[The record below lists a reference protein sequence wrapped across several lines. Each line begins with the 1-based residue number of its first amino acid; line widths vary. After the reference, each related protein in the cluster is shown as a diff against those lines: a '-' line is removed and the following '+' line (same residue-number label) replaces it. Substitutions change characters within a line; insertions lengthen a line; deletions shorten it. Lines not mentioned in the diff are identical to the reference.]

1 MIKEETFNRLRKFRD
16 DRDWKQFHTG
26 ENLAKSIIIE
36 AGELL
41 EVFQWSNKE
50 KSINK
55 IKEEL
60 ADVYM
65 YAMLMSEAYGL
76 DADQIINEK
85 MDRNEEKYPADMVR
99 GSSKKYN
106 EYKINARKK

>member
-50 KSINK
+50 KSIDK